1 MSRLQLLG
9 GVLMLIAAAILF
21 LATDVRVPVAGGLA
35 VVGIALIATS
45 RRRRR

>member
-1 MSRLQLLG
+1 MARYRLIG
-9 GVLMLIAAAILF
+9 GVLMLVAAAILF
-21 LATDVRVPVAGGLA
+21 LATDVTTPVSTALA

>member
-9 GVLMLIAAAILF
+9 GVLMLFAAAILF
-21 LATDVRVPVAGGLA
+21 LATDVTTPVPTALA

>member
-21 LATDVRVPVAGGLA
+21 LATDVTTPVPTALA